1 MTASSSPPSGAS
13 GCGRLGRVA
22 ASSSRSPSTAASSA
36 CIDLTSAERSLI
48 RAITSRG
55 VAARALCGGDLVGG
69 AVLLGAA
76 ALHLGQQL
84 AAAGVELEQP
94 IEVSG
99 GTAARQRLAGRA
111 RVRSDRA
118 QVEHRAGARG
128 YWPSAA
134 ACCSSDWI
142 SLAFPGCGGR
152 STSEPEYSATNSA
165 TASASSPT
173 RMFCGMIAPEKPPL
187 RIA

>member
-1 MTASSSPPSGAS
+1 MREVGQ
-13 GCGRLGRVA
+13 GRGELVALALDRRELGLHRLDLGREVPHP
-22 ASSSRSPSTAASSA
+22 R
-36 CIDLTSAERSLI
+36 DHLG
-48 RAITSRG
+48 G
-55 VAARALCGGDLVGG
+55 VAARALCGGDLVRG

-99 GTAARQRLAGRA
+99 STAARQRLAGGA